1 MSEQNPWLDRI
12 QAIKLPVLMQQDAL
26 PGPSAPLTDW
36 IKAGSEDPLLA
47 MQIFR
52 YANQMMSSRQVL
64 VRTLEHAVAL
74 IGSQRL
80 QRFTQALPR
89 VEPGSMAFQG
99 LQNTV
104 GDSLVAASLMRQWFE
119 LRQIPWTEADYWM
132 TLFYN
137 AGLWALWLLEPQMM
151 EGFEFRAEKGENRS
165 QLMEGLIGM
174 PIREWN
180 EQLCLHFQLPAVPEV
195 GSDDDQIASDNRIQP
210 HKLSALKFF
219 LPFSHELA
227 YRVRL
232 SWESEILET
241 LCRTGEIA
249 LGLTEFRPM
258 LKRWITSAAREY
270 KLPQAAT
277 AARRL
282 LAQQPAVST
291 QKAMNRAGFSAA
303 DLARAAA
310 LSQHEDGAK
319 KRNKTAKAAPS
330 NGKLSS
336 MEANPSKHHQRE
348 PTRYRYSVNLNSLRE
363 IRRQFRNKKTWHS
376 PVEIQES
383 ALYGLQQG
391 LGLNRI
397 VVMEFNDG
405 SWRAFD
411 SEGCDHHPTLQ
422 HLMLQEEAN
431 SMLAAFS
438 SRVTATWVHKGNR
451 ARAARQLP
459 ANLFKAADGASFFLR
474 SFNIGDEVTML
485 IYADANDD
493 PEPLNEQ
500 DYQLFREF
508 CADWNTALNRIRQ

>member
-1 MSEQNPWLDRI
+1 MSAHSPWLDRI
-12 QAIKLPVLMQQDAL
+12 QAIKLPVLLQQEAL
-26 PGPSAPLTDW
+26 PGPAAPLTDW
-36 IKAGSEDPLLA
+36 IKVVSEDPLLA

-52 YANQMMSSRQVL
+52 YANQMMSNRQVL

-80 QRFTQALPR
+80 QRFTGELPR

-132 TLFYN
+132 TLFYD
-137 AGLWALWLLEPQMM
+137 AGLWALWVLEPQMM

-165 QLMEGLIGM
+165 QLIESLIGM

-180 EQLCLHFQLPAVPEV
+180 EQLCQHFQLPAVPET
-195 GSDDDQIASDNRIQP
+195 GNEDDPMLAQSRIQP

-227 YRVRL
+227 HRIRL
-232 SWESEILET
+232 SWDSEILET

-270 KLPQAAT
+270 QLPQAAT

-291 QKAMNRAGFSAA
+291 QKSATRPGFSAA
-303 DLARAAA
+303 DLARAEAISHPGA
-310 LSQHEDGAK
+310 GRPSPSATQIETSQTQPEAP
-319 KRNKTAKAAPS
+319 KA
-330 NGKLSS
+330 
-336 MEANPSKHHQRE
+336 ERDSKPE
-348 PTRYRYSVNLNSLRE
+348 SPKRYRYSIRLNSLRE

-391 LGLNRI
+391 LGLHRI
-397 VVMEFNDG
+397 VVMEYHQNV
-405 SWRAFD
+405 WRAFD
-411 SEGCDHHPTLQ
+411 SEGCDHHLALKHLTLQ
-422 HLMLQEEAN
+422 ESPN
-431 SMLAAFS
+431 SMLSAFS
-438 SRVTATWVHKGNR
+438 SRVTATWIHPGNR
-451 ARAARQLP
+451 AKAVRQLP
-459 ANLFKAADGASFFLR
+459 SELFKAADGEAFFLR
-474 SFNIGDEVTML
+474 SFNIGEEVTML
-485 IYADANDD
+485 IYADAKGD
-493 PEPLNEQ
+493 PEPLGEH

>member
-1 MSEQNPWLDRI
+1 MSVQNPWLDRI
-12 QAIKLPVLMQQDAL
+12 QAIKLPVLMQQDTL

-52 YANQMMSSRQVL
+52 YANQMMSNRQVL

-80 QRFTQALPR
+80 QRFTEALPR

-132 TLFYN
+132 TLFYD

-151 EGFEFRAEKGENRS
+151 EGFEYRAEKGENRS

-180 EQLCLHFQLPAVPEV
+180 EQLCQHFQLPAVPEANT
-195 GSDDDQIASDNRIQP
+195 DDDQIMSDNRIQP

-258 LKRWITSAAREY
+258 LKRWITFAAREY
-270 KLPQAAT
+270 QLPQAAT

-291 QKAMNRAGFSAA
+291 QKSISRPGFSAA

-310 LSQHEDGAK
+310 LGHPDQVAKERVKFDKTRAAMAQPEPQLEDSSK
-319 KRNKTAKAAPS
+319 VRKR
-330 NGKLSS
+330 
-336 MEANPSKHHQRE
+336 EA
-348 PTRYRYSVNLNSLRE
+348 TRYRHSIRLNSLRE

-391 LGLNRI
+391 LGLHRI
-397 VVMEFNDG
+397 VVMEYNQG
-405 SWRAFD
+405 NWRAFD
-411 SEGCDHHPTLQ
+411 SEGCDHSLKLK
-422 HLMLQEEAN
+422 HLSLTEEKG

-451 ARAARQLP
+451 AKAARQLP
-459 ANLFKAADGASFFLR
+459 QSLFKAADGASFFLR
-474 SFNIGDEVTML
+474 SFNIGEEVTML
-485 IYADANDD
+485 IYADAHDD

>member
-1 MSEQNPWLDRI
+1 MSVQSPWLDRI

-26 PGPSAPLTDW
+26 PGPLAPLTDW

-52 YANQMMSSRQVL
+52 YANQMMSNRQVL

-80 QRFTQALPR
+80 QRFTEALPR

-132 TLFYN
+132 TLFYD

-180 EQLCLHFQLPAVPEV
+180 EQLCRHFQLPAVPETGV
-195 GSDDDQIASDNRIQP
+195 DDDQIMSENRIQP

-270 KLPQAAT
+270 QLPQAAT

-291 QKAMNRAGFSAA
+291 QKSLSRPGFSAA

-310 LSQHEDGAK
+310 LGHADQDGK
-319 KRNKTAKAAPS
+319 VRSRSDKAAV
-330 NGKLSS
+330 SS
-336 MEANPSKHHQRE
+336 RKPDPKAPMSPGTKSRE
-348 PTRYRYSVNLNSLRE
+348 PARYRHSIQLNSLRE

-391 LGLNRI
+391 LGLHRI
-397 VVMEFNDG
+397 VVMEYADG

-411 SEGCDHHPTLQ
+411 SEGCDHNPGLKHLTLT
-422 HLMLQEEAN
+422 EEKG

-438 SRVTATWVHKGNR
+438 NRVTATWVHKGNLVK
-451 ARAARQLP
+451 AARQLP

-493 PEPLNEQ
+493 PEPLSEQ